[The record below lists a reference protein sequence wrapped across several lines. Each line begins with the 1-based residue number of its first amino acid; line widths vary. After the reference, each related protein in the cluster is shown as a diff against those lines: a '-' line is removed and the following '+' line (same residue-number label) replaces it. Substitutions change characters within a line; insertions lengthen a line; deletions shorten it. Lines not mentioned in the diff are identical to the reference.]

1 MNLAQQNAEASTPQF
16 AERIKVIRIDSGM
29 AAFWWLMLFGML
41 GMAPG
46 AILAILLLER
56 LDSHPGL
63 GFIVNLA
70 GAIAVL
76 SCTALAIAGMV
87 GACMFWFR
95 LQEWLEPRMGV
106 IALDAVVEVRC
117 AAEGLHV
124 GPLGCIPWQ
133 EVLACEGIPDSD
145 DQLLVHTARFDSLM
159 MHAPAEQLA
168 PAIGYFRSQALLRD
182 PVPGNDEPLL
192 HFTAQPFSQ
201 ARFLTWRSLAWSLAI
216 GSGILI
222 MTEGN
227 QGPLNLLGALMV
239 GPMVYW
245 LIMYIPLAAVSTL
258 APRRTRAYTLAGTE
272 LIANDGSWR
281 AEPGSAHLKARYQK
295 GALYELNLLALRTT
309 TGRYRTLRLDENEWS
324 RVIPLLL
331 HYQWL
336 DAAPVHPDAMRLAK
350 LD

>member
-1 MNLAQQNAEASTPQF
+1 
-16 AERIKVIRIDSGM
+16 
-29 AAFWWLMLFGML
+29 MLFGML

-46 AILAILLLER
+46 VILAILLSAR

-76 SCTALAIAGMV
+76 LCIALAIAGMV
-87 GACMFWFR
+87 GAWAFWFR
-95 LQEWLEPRMGV
+95 LHEWLEPRLGV

-159 MHAPAEQLA
+159 MYAPIERLA
-168 PAIGYFRSQALLRD
+168 PVIGYFRSQTLLRD
-182 PVPGNDEPLL
+182 LVPGNDEPLL
-192 HFTAQPFSQ
+192 HFTAQPFSRI
-201 ARFLTWRSLAWSLAI
+201 RFWAWCGLAWGLAI
-216 GSGILI
+216 GCGILVI
-222 MTEGN
+222 AEGN
-227 QGPLNLLGALMV
+227 QGILNLLGALV
-239 GPMVYW
+239 LGPMMYW
-245 LIMYIPLAAVSTL
+245 LIMYIPLTAISIL

-281 AEPGSAHLKARYQK
+281 AEPGTAHLKARYQK
-295 GALYELNLLALRTT
+295 GTLYELNLLTLRTT
-309 TGRYRTLRLDENEWS
+309 TGRYRSLRLDEHEWS
-324 RVIPLLL
+324 RVIPALVQ
-331 HYQWL
+331 HNWAS
-336 DAAPVHPDAMRLAK
+336 AAPVHPDAAQFTN